1 MWRDTDSWFLL
12 QFSDGSEGYAHLD
25 SSGGYIGV
33 YRANGTPVGEEN
45 VEYTCVNDNTAA
57 PSWYTP
63 PVVEPAP
70 QE

>member
-25 SSGGYIGV
+25 SSGSYIGV
-33 YRANGTPVGEEN
+33 YRADGTPIGEEV
-45 VEYTCVNDNTAA
+45 VEYTCVNDNAET
-57 PSWYTP
+57 PLWCVP
-63 PVVEPAP
+63 PVVT